1 MHSFRLKVAF
11 ALLAALTWSVG
22 HARNPAQATG
32 RFCNPPSGSTTNPL
46 PANMCFQLNVAYGS
60 DPLQKFDVYMPAT
73 PPHGAPVIFIVHGGG
88 WYQGDKMDPALV
100 RNKVE
105 AWVRTGAI
113 LISTNYRLVPGVD
126 PLDQAL
132 DVAQALAYA
141 QGHASEWGGDPGK
154 FILMGHSAGGHLV
167 SLLAAQPSLAAS
179 LAAKPSLAASMG
191 ARPWLGTIAL
201 DSAVYDVPEAMN
213 NPSHPPLYDLAF
225 GTDAALWNAASP
237 MTQLRTRMAPF
248 LAVCTPQVTGSC
260 QRAQQFV
267 DKAASYGAEA
277 SVLEENLSHEQV
289 NEMLGAAS
297 SYTTLVSEFM
307 AALYDGTLK

>member
-46 PANMCFQLNVAYGS
+46 PANMCFQLNAAYGS
-60 DPLQKFDVYMPAT
+60 DALQKFDVYMPAT
-73 PPHGAPVIFIVHGGG
+73 PPHGAPVIFVVHGGG

-105 AWVRTGAI
+105 AWVRGGAI
-113 LISTNYRLVPGVD
+113 LISINYRLVPRVD

-141 QGHASEWGGDPGK
+141 QAHAAEWGGDQGK

-167 SLLAAQPSLAAS
+167 SLLAAQPALATSLG
-179 LAAKPSLAASMG
+179 AK
-191 ARPWLGTIAL
+191 PWLGTIAL
-201 DSAVYDVPEAMN
+201 DSAVYDVPAAMN
-213 NPSHPPLYDLAF
+213 NPSHPALYDFAF
-225 GTDAALWNAASP
+225 GSDAALWNAASP
-237 MTQLRTRMAPF
+237 TTQLRTRMAPF
-248 LAVCTPQVTGSC
+248 LAVCTPQVVGSC
-260 QRAQQFV
+260 TRAQDFV
-267 DKAASYGAEA
+267 AKASSYGAET
-277 SVLEENLSHEQV
+277 SVLEEDLSHEQV
-289 NEMLGAAS
+289 NEKLGTAS
-297 SYTTLVSEFM
+297 SSTTLVSEFM
-307 AALYDGTLK
+307 AALSDGTLK